1 MYHEDPVVLL
11 EQLLETFT
19 VLDAHGT
26 VSSQSPW
33 FERILGYEQG
43 ELTGKSVFSYIHP
56 DDRPMVT
63 EAFTKVSRI
72 PGSATAVELRFQHRN
87 GSWQVLQV
95 AGKSLVDS
103 SGDIRVV
110 VSARNVTERKQTED
124 ALRES
129 EKQYRDLVENLNDVI
144 YAQDENGVLTYI
156 SPVIETIGGYRPEEV
171 VGRSFSE
178 FIHPED
184 LPALLESF
192 YRTMAGHL
200 EPSEFRAIAKS
211 GEVCWVRSSS
221 RPIYKGDRVMGLRGI
236 LTDISERKRAEQRT
250 TALLEVA
257 KDISGMLNLQ
267 DLLHRVERRTA
278 EALPCKAVATFFWEA
293 TRDCFRMMSQ
303 YGFSED
309 ALPPPN
315 DRSFLTSEAFA
326 KVAVGQTFLLP
337 SASDS
342 ADHLPSWLVEGDG
355 AEALV
360 APLLVRGNL
369 RGFLLVC
376 AMTPGNS
383 FDQAQLNLCDGIA
396 RQLAVGIEAVE
407 LYQAQQEEIAISSS
421 LARAGQELIVSL
433 DITEILQRLCQ
444 LTTELLECY
453 CSYTV
458 LWRST
463 EEESCQALI
472 TCKGG
477 QEETELLRS
486 CKLPRSLVT
495 DLSQRFG
502 AEEVIELQSSELS
515 RFQLD
520 GVPTPHDIAVVVCL
534 ALRQGKELIGVQ
546 ALGYRQGPGI
556 EGGQWRVAR
565 GIAQIAS
572 LALANARLLEELE
585 RANRLKQ
592 DFVGTI
598 SHELRTPLNV
608 VLGYNELLREGAF
621 GELSPEQTDIL
632 ERMNKSATQLLDL
645 VNSTLDLSR
654 MQSQNV
660 PLSLTTVSVP
670 ELFTELETELHPL
683 HKNSSVALEW
693 RVELKL
699 LSLQTDPVKL
709 KIVLKN
715 LVGNALK
722 FTSEGK
728 VAVSASAQG
737 DGVEFLVRDTGIGIP
752 AEAQAFI
759 FEPFR
764 QVDGSMTR
772 RYGGVGLGLYIVRQ
786 LLELLGGS
794 VSLES
799 EIGKGS
805 LFRVWVPRQE
815 PDQRRLRLS

>member
-19 VLDAHGT
+19 VLDARGT

-63 EAFTKVSRI
+63 EAFTKVSRT
-72 PGSATAVELRFQHRN
+72 PGSATAVEFRFQHRN

-110 VSARNVTERKQTED
+110 ISARNVTERKQTEE

-129 EKQYRDLVENLNDVI
+129 EKQYQDLVENLNDVI
-144 YAQDENGVLTYI
+144 YAHDENGMITYI

-171 VGRSFSE
+171 VGRHFSE

-184 LPALLESF
+184 LPALWESF

-200 EPSEFRAIAKS
+200 EPSEFRAITKS

-221 RPIYKGDRVMGLRGI
+221 RPIYKDDRVVGLRGM

-250 TALLEVA
+250 AALLEIA
-257 KDISGMLNLQ
+257 KDISGTLNLQ
-267 DLLHRVERRTA
+267 DLLYRVERRTV

-303 YGFSED
+303 YGFSAET
-309 ALPPPN
+309 LPPPN
-315 DRSFLTSEAFA
+315 ERSFPTSDAFA
-326 KVAVGQTFLLP
+326 KVTDGQTFLLP
-337 SASDS
+337 NASASS
-342 ADHLPSWLVEGDG
+342 DHLPSWLVEGDG
-355 AEALV
+355 AEVLV

-369 RGFLLVC
+369 RGFLLAC
-376 AMTPGNS
+376 AMIPGNR
-383 FDQAQLNLCDGIA
+383 FDQEQLNLCDGIA

-407 LYQAQQEEIAISSS
+407 LYQAQQEEVAISSS
-421 LARAGQELIVSL
+421 LARAGQELIASL
-433 DITEILQRLCQ
+433 EITELLQRLCQ

-458 LWRST
+458 LWRPT

-472 TCKGG
+472 NCKGG
-477 QEETELLRS
+477 QEATELLRS
-486 CKLPRSLVT
+486 YKLPRSLVT

-502 AEEVIELQSSELS
+502 AEEVIELQPPELS

-520 GVPTPHDIAVVVCL
+520 GAPTPHDIAVVVGL
-534 ALRQGKELIGVQ
+534 ALRQGKELIGVH

-556 EGGQWRVAR
+556 EGGQRRVAR

-585 RANRLKQ
+585 GANRLKQ
-592 DFVGTI
+592 DFVGTV

-654 MQSQNV
+654 MQSQNA
-660 PLSLTTVSVP
+660 PLSLATVRVP
-670 ELFTELETELHPL
+670 ELFTELETELRPL

-693 RVELKL
+693 RVELEL
-699 LSLQTDPVKL
+699 LPLQTDPVKL

-715 LVGNALK
+715 LIGNALK
-722 FTSEGK
+722 FTSEGT

-737 DGVEFLVRDTGIGIP
+737 DGVEFLVCDTGIGIP
-752 AEAQAFI
+752 AEAQTFI

-764 QVDGSMTR
+764 QVDGSTTR

-786 LLELLGGS
+786 LLELLGGT

-805 LFRVWVPRQE
+805 LFRVWVPRRE
-815 PDQRRLRLS
+815 PDQRRL